1 MGRMRAKLLA
11 LVAVVG
17 LAVPTVAGSAVV
29 AQTAPEHPNRVLI
42 VLFDQML
49 PEYAD
54 QFDMPNFRSLRDAG
68 TNFKRRLPR
77 LHGVGDRHGA
87 QRDHVGTVARSTW
100 DGPMRRTATRRT
112 CSVAARTRCTS
123 PAT

>member
-1 MGRMRAKLLA
+1 MARMRTKLVV

-17 LAVPTVAGSAVV
+17 LAVPTWAGSTVV
-29 AQTAPEHPNRVLI
+29 AQAAPEHPNRVLI

-68 TNFKRRLPR
+68 
-77 LHGVGDRHGA
+77 
-87 QRDHVGTVARSTW
+87 
-100 DGPMRRTATRRT
+100 RT
-112 CSVAARTRCTS
+112 SSARTW
-123 PAT
+123 ATWRRRR